1 MPTVGRPGQPGF
13 REFPYTAKG
22 RVDAKAYAK
31 EKGLPL
37 HSESVAAGGLGGASR
52 AGSSRPRKPS
62 GRMNVPSPS
71 TRRY

>member
-13 REFPYTAKG
+13 REFPYTPKG
-22 RVDAKAYAK
+22 IAAARAYAK

-37 HSESVAAGGLGGASR
+37 HGESVAAGGLGGPGR

-62 GRMNVPSPS
+62 GRMNIPSPS